1 MSPNIDMKGGDNMI
15 ELTSIYGNGFTGIF
29 ITRDGELISNRQNKQ
44 IRMKTYFDKQ
54 GYEYCKIW
62 DNVNKRYKHISIHIT
77 VAMAYIP
84 NPDNKETVN
93 HKDRIKS
100 HNYVDNL
107 EWMTLKENVA
117 HASNG
122 LRNNTMCELWKD
134 GVFIKQFASKSQ
146 ASRYAADQ
154 FGVGADAMRK
164 YGKSHGCVIIEGVT
178 TRE

>member
-1 MSPNIDMKGGDNMI
+1 MI
-15 ELTSIYGNGFTGIF
+15 ELTSIYGDGFADYF
-29 ITRDGELISNRQNKQ
+29 ITEDGILISNRQNKQ

-107 EWMTLKENVA
+107 EWMTLKEMSPTQAMDCAIIQCVNCGKMVC
-117 HASNG
+117 S
-122 LRNNTMCELWKD
+122 LNNLPANPKHQDMLQTNLML
-134 GVFIKQFASKSQ
+134 VLMQ
-146 ASRYAADQ
+146 
-154 FGVGADAMRK
+154 
-164 YGKSHGCVIIEGVT
+164 
-178 TRE
+178 